1 MPDWAAPEPAR
12 EAVDAM
18 PGRVLLEFGAPW
30 CGHCLAAEPHVARAL
45 QRHPEV
51 RHIRVEDGRGRPLG
65 RSFRVRLW
73 PTLVLVENGIE
84 RSRSVRPRSLED
96 VEALFDGTAGTA

>member
-1 MPDWAAPEPAR
+1 MVVPDWAAPEPAR
-12 EAVDAM
+12 EVVDAM

-73 PTLVLVENGIE
+73 PTLVLIEDGVE
-84 RSRSVRPRSLED
+84 RSRSVRPRSLEQ
-96 VEALFDGTAGTA
+96 VEALFDGTA

>member
-1 MPDWAAPEPAR
+1 MPDWAAPEPTR

-65 RSFRVRLW
+65 RSFRIKLW
-73 PTLVLVENGIE
+73 PTLVLVENGVE
-84 RSRSVRPRSLED
+84 RSRSVRPCSLEA
-96 VEALFDGTAGTA
+96 VEALFDGTA